1 MAQLLIR
8 GLDEAVKRRLQ
19 ERALR
24 HGVSMEAEAR
34 EILTRSL
41 REPGSRFGADP
52 FRGGCGRRGRTGPSS
67 AFGDAAADRVQVTT
81 PQVLDTNVVSEL
93 VRPAPDPAV
102 LEWMRFMVRTRT

>member
-41 REPGSRFGADP
+41 REPGSRLE
-52 FRGGCGRRGRTGPSS
+52 RIRS
-67 AFGDAAADRVQVTT
+67 AADAVGGVE
-81 PQVLDTNVVSEL
+81 LDLPPRSETQ
-93 VRPAPDPAV
+93 RPI
-102 LEWMRFMVRTRT
+102 EFR